1 MAMAMTVRVGL
12 VRIKILEIL
21 RDSDLVDLILGDQSV
36 R

>member
-1 MAMAMTVRVGL
+1 MAMAMTVRVDL